1 MISSIE
7 KIHQTISHGKKTFPF
22 SIYHVLIPDW
32 MKKYPFHW
40 HDEFEMIY
48 ILKGKGIFSVN
59 GFKNV
64 CQAGDLIIVPPGSIH
79 SIDQNQNDFVEYFNI
94 IFSLSLLEE
103 NPESQCFRN
112 YLSQLSKNDCMKE
125 LFLRSDSPVCKRL
138 SPLVCDL
145 ISHGHAEYP
154 GYEMIIKAR
163 LFEIIFILYNENL
176 NGKKFSPQNQREKE
190 NALRL
195 KKVLS
200 YMKEHFA
207 EKITIEEVSE
217 IISLSES
224 RFMTFFKN
232 QTGTSFIKYLNDYRL
247 EASAEQLLQTR
258 KTVTQIALDN
268 GFENISYF
276 VRAFKSKYNSTP
288 HEYRKTGGRYE
299 GFDPPLNH
307 RQTK

>member
-1 MISSIE
+1 MISSFE

-48 ILKGKGIFSVN
+48 ILKGQGIFSVN

-103 NPESQCFRN
+103 NPESHCFRN
-112 YLSQLSKNDCMKE
+112 YLSQLSENDCMKE
-125 LFLRSDSPVCKRL
+125 LFLRSDSPVCRRL

-145 ISHGHAEYP
+145 ISYGHAEYS

-163 LFEIIFILYNENL
+163 LYEIIYILYNENL
-176 NGKKFSPQNQREKE
+176 NDKKTSPQNQREKE

-195 KKVLS
+195 KKILS

-207 EKITIEEVSE
+207 EKITIKEVSE
-217 IISLSES
+217 ITSLSES

-247 EASAEQLLQTR
+247 EAAAEQLLQTR
-258 KTVTQIALDN
+258 KSVTQIALEN

-276 VRAFKSKYNSTP
+276 VRAFKSKYNCTP
-288 HEYRKTGGRYE
+288 HEYRKSKNQLQPE
-299 GFDPPLNH
+299 NV
-307 RQTK
+307 

>member
-7 KIHQTISHGKKTFPF
+7 KIHQTISHGKKIFPF

-48 ILKGKGIFSVN
+48 ILKGKGIFFVN

-112 YLSQLSKNDCMKE
+112 YLSQLSENDCMKE

-138 SPLVCDL
+138 SLLVCDL

>member
-7 KIHQTISHGKKTFPF
+7 KIHQTISHEKKTFPF

-112 YLSQLSKNDCMKE
+112 YLSQLSENDCMKE

-232 QTGTSFIKYLNDYRL
+232 QIGTSFIKYLNDYRL

>member
-1 MISSIE
+1 MISRRE
-7 KIHQTISHGKKTFPF
+7 KIHQTIGHGKKTFPF
-22 SIYHVLIPDW
+22 SVYHVCIPDW
-32 MKKYPFHW
+32 MKKYPLHW
-40 HDEFEMIY
+40 HDEFELIY
-48 ILKGKGIFSVN
+48 ILTGQGIFSVN

-64 CQAGDLIIVPPGSIH
+64 CQAGDLIIVPPGAIH

-103 NPESQCFRN
+103 NPESHCFRN
-112 YLSQLSKNDCMKE
+112 YLSQLSENDCMKD
-125 LFLRSDSPVCKRL
+125 LFLRSDSPTCNRL

-145 ISHGHAEYP
+145 IANRHAEYS
-154 GYEMIIKAR
+154 GYEMMIKAR
-163 LFEIIFILYNENL
+163 LFEILYILYNENL
-176 NGKKFSPQNQREKE
+176 NDKKINPQNQREKE

-195 KKVLS
+195 KKILS

-217 IISLSES
+217 ITSLSES

-247 EASAEQLLQTR
+247 EAASEQLLQTR
-258 KTVTQIALDN
+258 KSVTQIALEN

-276 VRAFKSKYNSTP
+276 VRAFKSKYNCCVGEST
-288 HEYRKTGGRYE
+288 
-299 GFDPPLNH
+299 L
-307 RQTK
+307 

>member
-1 MISSIE
+1 MASTRE
-7 KIHQTISHGKKTFPF
+7 RIHQTINHGKKTFPY
-22 SIYHVLIPDW
+22 SVYHVCIPDW
-32 MKKYPFHW
+32 MKKYPLHW

-48 ILKGKGIFSVN
+48 IYKGQGMFSVN

-64 CQAGDLIIVPPGSIH
+64 CKEGDLIIVPPGSIH

-103 NPESQCFRN
+103 NPESHCFRN
-112 YLSQLSKNDCMKE
+112 YLSQLSENDCMKD
-125 LFLRSDSPVCKRL
+125 LFLFSASPICKRL
-138 SPLVCDL
+138 TPLICDL
-145 ISHGHAEYP
+145 IAHRHAEYS
-154 GYEMIIKAR
+154 GYEMMIKAR
-163 LFEIIFILYNENL
+163 LYEILFILFNENL
-176 NGKKFSPQNQREKE
+176 NDKKFSPQNQREKE

-195 KKVLS
+195 KKILS

-217 IISLSES
+217 ITSLSES

-247 EASAEQLLQTR
+247 EAAAEQLLQTR
-258 KTVTQIALDN
+258 KAITQIALEN

-276 VRAFKSKYNSTP
+276 VRAFKSKYNCTP
-288 HEYRKTGGRYE
+288 HEYRKAGHE
-299 GFDPPLNH
+299 
-307 RQTK
+307 

>member
-7 KIHQTISHGKKTFPF
+7 KIHQTISHEKKTFPF

-32 MKKYPFHW
+32 MKKFPFHW

-48 ILKGKGIFSVN
+48 ILKGQGIFSVN

-103 NPESQCFRN
+103 NPESHCFRN
-112 YLSQLSKNDCMKE
+112 YLSQLSENDCMKE

-145 ISHGHAEYP
+145 ISNGPAEYP

-163 LFEIIFILYNENL
+163 LFEIIYILYNENL
-176 NGKKFSPQNQREKE
+176 NDKKFSPQNQREKE

-217 IISLSES
+217 ITSLSES

-247 EASAEQLLQTR
+247 EAAAEQLLQTR
-258 KTVTQIALDN
+258 KSVTQIALDN

-276 VRAFKSKYNSTP
+276 VRTFKSKYEYTP
-288 HEYRKTGGRYE
+288 HEYRKSGG
-299 GFDPPLNH
+299 
-307 RQTK
+307 K

>member
-1 MISSIE
+1 M
-7 KIHQTISHGKKTFPF
+7 
-22 SIYHVLIPDW
+22 
-32 MKKYPFHW
+32 
-40 HDEFEMIY
+40 
-48 ILKGKGIFSVN
+48 FSVN

-64 CQAGDLIIVPPGSIH
+64 CKEGDLIIVPPESIH

-103 NPESQCFRN
+103 NPESHCFRN
-112 YLSQLSKNDCMKE
+112 YLSQLSENDCMKD
-125 LFLRSDSPVCKRL
+125 LFLFSASPICKRL
-138 SPLVCDL
+138 TPLICDL
-145 ISHGHAEYP
+145 IAHRHAEYS
-154 GYEMIIKAR
+154 GYEMMIKAR
-163 LFEIIFILYNENL
+163 LYEILFILFNENL
-176 NGKKFSPQNQREKE
+176 NDKKSSPQNQREKE

-195 KKVLS
+195 KKILS

-217 IISLSES
+217 ITSLSES

-247 EASAEQLLQTR
+247 EAAAEQLLQTR
-258 KTVTQIALDN
+258 KAITQIALEN

-288 HEYRKTGGRYE
+288 HEYRKAGNE
-299 GFDPPLNH
+299 
-307 RQTK
+307 